1 MHLAYLINRPSR
13 ILITMEVTT
22 FYLERVKSV
31 SFLIYITH
39 FCSFG
44 FLKRPNLPADLAF
57 TITSDFRAYAAFS
70 FFFPFRVP
78 SNERCWNAI
87 ATADSGWGERGR
99 GRRRRR
105 WVSISKMRRRTD
117 LRAMY
122 GGRQL
127 RRARGKSEIILR
139 RVRVALP
146 FPIETRI
153 NTGLERATETEG
165 DGRARERE
173 TESGPCSHGGMHG
186 ASATARVYVQG
197 DTRARI
203 HAVVYTVC
211 PGSTIW
217 YATQWKIIREPSEN
231 LFPRHLVS
239 RGYLCERLEIG
250 EEIILTSI
258 KICILI
264 SSATRMFNVEIKNL

>member
-1 MHLAYLINRPSR
+1 MKKESTSIRLAYLINRPSR
-13 ILITMEVTT
+13 ILITMEVTS
-22 FYLERVKSV
+22 FYLQRVKSV

-78 SNERCWNAI
+78 SNERCWGTLSRRRI
-87 ATADSGWGERGR
+87 RERG
-99 GRRRRR
+99 GRRGWR

-153 NTGLERATETEG
+153 NTGPERATETE
-165 DGRARERE
+165 DEKQRAVLAVAAACIRCRAY
-173 TESGPCSHGGMHG
+173 MYG
-186 ASATARVYVQG
+186 ATRVHVYTRCRVY
-197 DTRARI
+197 
-203 HAVVYTVC
+203 
-211 PGSTIW
+211 S
-217 YATQWKIIREPSEN
+217 
-231 LFPRHLVS
+231 VS
-239 RGYLCERLEIG
+239 REHHMVRD
-250 EEIILTSI
+250 SM
-258 KICILI
+258 KDN
-264 SSATRMFNVEIKNL
+264 TRI

>member
-70 FFFPFRVP
+70 FFFLFEFRRTNVAGTL
-78 SNERCWNAI
+78 SRRRI
-87 ATADSGWGERGR
+87 RDGERGGR

-217 YATQWKIIREPSEN
+217 YATQ
-231 LFPRHLVS
+231 
-239 RGYLCERLEIG
+239 
-250 EEIILTSI
+250 
-258 KICILI
+258 
-264 SSATRMFNVEIKNL
+264 